1 MSSSFRGLGIGI
13 SAIFANQR
21 ALDVTGH
28 NISNVNT
35 PGYTRQMISNSS
47 SMYQKLGQS
56 GNGKPMQ
63 LGYGVDVQEIR
74 QYRDEFLDKKF
85 KKESTEL
92 GYWESRLLSIEE
104 LETVFSD
111 NSEDGLQAVMNNFWN
126 SWEQLSK
133 PTGGLVARSMVKEN
147 AIAFIET
154 VKNMDSLM
162 VNFRRSKDREII
174 ENIGRINDIA
184 KKVAGLNLE
193 ISKIESHGVTA
204 NDLRDE
210 RNHLIDELSKK
221 AKIQVLEGSTINIAL
236 EGRLLV
242 EGSRYEQISTI
253 PDTDNGGFVQLAW
266 KGSNEELELSGGSIK
281 SLVESR
287 DIVVKNYRE
296 KLNEFVKGIASEVN
310 AIHITGY
317 GVGDTPPA
325 LPTHRY
331 FFVNALTGDESDI
344 DLSTI
349 AFNPDLNDFDNIA
362 SAEEAFNN
370 EDNRVALKISE
381 LRLND
386 YFSDDNYETDLTER
400 KFNFDEFY
408 RNLISDLGNKGQEAS
423 ISVDAQKLLVDQIEY
438 RRQSVSA
445 VSMDEEMSNLI
456 KYEHSYNAAA
466 RIVNVMDEML
476 EIIVNKI
483 GLVGR

>member
-1 MSSSFRGLGIGI
+1 MSSTFRGLSIGI
-13 SAIFANQR
+13 SAVFANQR

-47 SMYQKLGQS
+47 SFYQRLGQS

-63 LGYGVDVQEIR
+63 VGYGVDVQEIK

-85 KKESTEL
+85 KKESTAL
-92 GYWESRLLSIEE
+92 GYWESRFSSIEE
-104 LETVFSD
+104 LETIFSD
-111 NSEDGLQAVMNNFWN
+111 NSEEGLQAVMNNFWN

-147 AIAFIET
+147 AIAFVET
-154 VKNMDSLM
+154 VKSMDNVLT
-162 VNFRRSKDREII
+162 NFRKSKDKEII

-184 KKVAGLNLE
+184 KKIAGLNLE
-193 ISKIESHGVTA
+193 ISKIESHGVIA

-210 RNHLIDELSKK
+210 RNYLIDELSKK
-221 AKIQVLEGSTINIAL
+221 AKIQVLEGSTVNIAL
-236 EGRLLV
+236 EGRMLV
-242 EGSRYEQISTI
+242 EGSRYEQVGIV
-253 PDTDNGGFVQLAW
+253 PDPGNSGFVQLAW
-266 KGSNEELELSGGSIK
+266 KGDDERLELSSGSIK
-281 SLVESR
+281 ALVEAR
-287 DIVVKNYRE
+287 DVLVKGFRE
-296 KLNEFVKGIASEVN
+296 KLNQFVKGVAEEVN

-317 GVGDTPPA
+317 GVKDA
-325 LPTHRY
+325 DHRY
-331 FFVNALTGDESDI
+331 FFVNELDLSKDNI
-344 DLSTI
+344 DLETI
-349 AFNPDLNDFDNIA
+349 AFNPALNDFDNIA
-362 SAEEAFNN
+362 SAEEAYNN
-370 EDNRVALKISE
+370 EDNRIALRISE

-386 YFSDDNYETDLTER
+386 YFSNDNYETNLSNR
-400 KFNFDEFY
+400 KFNYDEFY
-408 RNLISDLGNKGQEAS
+408 RNIISDLGNKGQEAATAA
-423 ISVDAQKLLVDQIEY
+423 DAQKLMVDQIEY

-456 KYEHSYNAAA
+456 RYEHSYNAAA
-466 RIVNVMDEML
+466 RIVNVMDEMI

>member
-1 MSSSFRGLGIGI
+1 MSSTFRGLGIGI
-13 SAIFANQR
+13 SAVFANQR

-47 SMYQKLGQS
+47 SFYQKLGYS
-56 GNGKPMQ
+56 GNGKAMQ
-63 LGYGVDVQEIR
+63 LGYGVDVQEIK

-92 GYWESRLLSIEE
+92 GYWEARLSSIEE

-111 NSEDGLQAVMNNFWN
+111 NTEDGLQAVMNNFWN

-147 AIAFIET
+147 AIAFVET
-154 VKNMDSLM
+154 VKNMDTLI
-162 VNFRRSKDREII
+162 VNFRKSKDKEII
-174 ENIGRINDIA
+174 ENIGRVNEIA

-193 ISKIESHGVTA
+193 ISKIEAHGVVA

-210 RNHLIDELSKK
+210 RSYLIDELSKK
-221 AKIQVLEGSTINIAL
+221 AKVQVIEGSTVNIAL
-236 EGRLLV
+236 EGRMLV
-242 EGSRYEQISTI
+242 EGNRYEQIGTI
-253 PDTDNGGFVQLAW
+253 PDTNNSGFVQLVW
-266 KGSNEELELSGGSIK
+266 KGTNEPFEPSGGSLK
-281 SLVESR
+281 SMLEARDVLV
-287 DIVVKNYRE
+287 KGFRE
-296 KLNEFVKGIASEVN
+296 KLNEFVKGVAAEVN

-317 GVGDTPPA
+317 GNKDSV
-325 LPTHRY
+325 HRN
-331 FFVNALTGDESDI
+331 FFVNAKDLSGNNI
-344 DLSTI
+344 DLGTI
-349 AFNPDLNDFDNIA
+349 EFNPELNEFDNIA
-362 SAEEAFNN
+362 SAEEANNN
-370 EDNRVALKISE
+370 EDNRVALKIAE

-386 YFSDDNYETDLTER
+386 YFSDDGYETSSADR
-400 KFNFDEFY
+400 KFNYDEFY
-408 RNLISDLGNKGQEAS
+408 RNLISDLGNKGQEAATAT
-423 ISVDAQKLLVDQIEY
+423 DAQKLLVDQIEY
-438 RRQSVSA
+438 RRQAISA

-456 KYEHSYNAAA
+456 RFEHSYNAAA

-476 EIIVNKI
+476 EVIVNKI

>member
-13 SAIFANQR
+13 SAVFANQR

-47 SMYQKLGQS
+47 SFYQKLGQS
-56 GNGKPMQ
+56 GNGKVMQ
-63 LGYGVDVQEIR
+63 VGYGVDVQEIR
-74 QYRDEFLDKKF
+74 QYRDEFLDKKY

-92 GYWESRLLSIEE
+92 GYWESRLSSIEE

-126 SWEQLSK
+126 SWEQLAK

-147 AIAFIET
+147 AIAFVET
-154 VKNMDSLM
+154 VKNMDNLL
-162 VNFRRSKDREII
+162 VNFRRSKDKEII
-174 ENIGRINDIA
+174 ENIAGINDIA

-210 RNHLIDELSKK
+210 RNYLIDELSKK
-221 AKIQVLEGSTINIAL
+221 AKVQIMEGKTINIAL
-236 EGRLLV
+236 EGRMLV
-242 EGSRYEQISTI
+242 EGSRYEQIGTV
-253 PDTDNGGFVQLAW
+253 PDTNNGGFVQLVW
-266 KGSNEELELSGGSIK
+266 KGSNETLELSGGSIK
-281 SLVESR
+281 SLVEAR
-287 DIVVKNYRE
+287 DTVVKGYRE
-296 KLNEFVKGIASEVN
+296 KLSEFVKGIAAEVN
-310 AIHITGY
+310 GIHITGY
-317 GVGDTPPA
+317 GVKDN
-325 LPTHRY
+325 THRY
-331 FFVNALTGDESDI
+331 FFINALDGTANNV

-349 AFNPDLNDFDNIA
+349 AFNPELNEFDNIA
-362 SAEEAFNN
+362 SAEDAYNY
-370 EDNRVALKISE
+370 EDNRIALKISE

-386 YFSDDNYETDLTER
+386 YFSDDNYETSSVDR
-400 KFNFDEFY
+400 KFNYDEFY
-408 RNLISDLGNKGQEAS
+408 RNIISDLGNKGQEAS
-423 ISVDAQKLLVDQIEY
+423 TAVDAQKLLVDQIEY
-438 RRQSVSA
+438 RRQAVSA

>member
-1 MSSSFRGLGIGI
+1 MSSTFRGLGIGI
-13 SAIFANQR
+13 SAVFANQR

-47 SMYQKLGQS
+47 AFYQRLGQS
-56 GNGKPMQ
+56 GNGKIMQ

-74 QYRDEFLDKKF
+74 QYRDEFLDKKY

-92 GYWESRLLSIEE
+92 GYWEGRYSSIAE

-133 PTGGLVARSMVKEN
+133 PTGGLVARSLVKEN
-147 AIAFIET
+147 AIAFVET
-154 VKNMDSLM
+154 VKNTDNML
-162 VNFRRSKDREII
+162 VNFRKSKDKEIA
-174 ENIGRINDIA
+174 ENIGRVNEIA
-184 KKVAGLNLE
+184 RKVAALNLD
-193 ISKIESHGVTA
+193 IQKIEAHGVTA

-210 RNHLIDELSKK
+210 RNYLIDELSRK
-221 AKIQVLEGSTINIAL
+221 AKIQVIEGSTVNIAL

-242 EGSRYEQISTI
+242 EGSRYEQIGTI
-253 PDTDNGGFVQLAW
+253 PDAGNSGFVKLVW
-266 KGSNEELELSGGSIK
+266 KGGAEGLELSGGSIK
-281 SLVESR
+281 SLVEAR
-287 DIVVKNYRE
+287 DVLVKDFRE
-296 KLNEFVKGIASEVN
+296 KLNEFVKGVATEIN

-317 GVGDTPPA
+317 GVKDD
-325 LPTHRY
+325 THRY
-331 FFVNALTGDESDI
+331 FFINGLDGTANNI

-370 EDNRVALKISE
+370 EDNRVALRISE
-381 LRLND
+381 LRLSD
-386 YFSDDNYETDLTER
+386 YFSDGSYTTNPTDR
-400 KFNFDEFY
+400 KHNFDEFY
-408 RNLISDLGNKGQEAS
+408 RNIISELGNKGREAS
-423 ISVDAQKLLVDQIEY
+423 TAVDAQKLLVDQIEY

>member
-1 MSSSFRGLGIGI
+1 MSSAFRGLGIGI

-47 SMYQKLGQS
+47 AFYQKLGQS
-56 GNGKPMQ
+56 GNGNSMQ

-92 GYWESRLLSIEE
+92 GYWESRLSSIEE
-104 LETVFSD
+104 LETVFSV
-111 NSEDGLQAVMNNFWN
+111 NSEDGLQAAMNNFWN

-147 AIAFIET
+147 AIALVEI

-162 VNFRRSKDREII
+162 VSFRRSKDKEII
-174 ENIGRINDIA
+174 ENIDKINDIA
-184 KKVAGLNLE
+184 KDVAGLNLE

-204 NDLRDE
+204 NDLRDQ
-210 RNHLIDELSKK
+210 RNYLIDELAKK
-221 AKIQVLEGSTINIAL
+221 AKIQVLEGSTINISL
-236 EGRLLV
+236 EGRMLV
-242 EGSRYEQISTI
+242 EGSRYEQIGTI
-253 PDTDNGGFVQLAW
+253 PDTNNSGFVQLVW
-266 KGSNEELELSGGSIK
+266 KGSNEKLELSGGSIK
-281 SLVESR
+281 SLVEAR
-287 DIVVKNYRE
+287 DTVVKGYRE
-296 KLNEFVKGIASEVN
+296 KLNEFVKGIAAEVN

-317 GVGDTPPA
+317 GVKDNVQ
-325 LPTHRY
+325 RN
-331 FFVNALTGDESDI
+331 FFVNGLDGTANNI
-344 DLSTI
+344 DLETI
-349 AFNPDLNDFDNIA
+349 AFNPELNDFDNIA
-362 SAEEAFNN
+362 SAEEASNY
-370 EDNRVALKISE
+370 EDNRIALKISD
-381 LRLND
+381 LRLGD
-386 YFSDDNYETDLTER
+386 YFSDDGYETAPANR
-400 KFNFDEFY
+400 KFNYDEFY
-408 RNLISDLGNKGQEAS
+408 RNLISDLGNIGQEAS
-423 ISVDAQKLLVDQIEY
+423 TAVDAQKLLVDQIEY
-438 RRQSVSA
+438 RRQSVCA

-466 RIVNVMDEML
+466 RIVNAMDEML